1 MCPDMMLVKTVRFET
16 ICYRD
21 KQQLVAAGTIG
32 LADWIGNR
40 GAFLMEEFLRGQGA
54 MVHDQSSNRPT
65 LQDCLEAVLMQAD
78 NLMQDVLEGLLKATA
93 PSVARRS
100 FGGAFP
106 VSEILAQL
114 MLTQATGVKATFKA
128 QLRLSLYN
136 VGAVHF
142 VEQPSLR
149 FDDLQQLDAR
159 QIDASIEF
167 AMAQQEVLRCVDDLL
182 PSLDAL
188 VSSLLGWITVQPQ
201 LNPLKPEVFVRALQ
215 ASLATHA
222 PDEKARVALIT
233 PAAGLLGAGLR
244 RLYREVCNW
253 LRSQGIEPA
262 SAVGAS
268 PGACA
273 TAGKGA
279 DNAVSRAL
287 VTLDKLRKLLSG
299 ELSNGAGNLVDQDFL
314 HTVPACYDA
323 LEDMKLI
330 EPMMK
335 RLAQR
340 ASLPV
345 APVAPAQTVSREPTQ
360 GKQLGKQLG
369 FEVVRLMLDNLM
381 QDERLLQKVRA
392 LIKTLEPVLLALS
405 NADPRFFSERQ
416 HPARQFLDRVT
427 HRSLGYTSE
436 QDEGFSRFLGSISEA
451 VEALIQGDGDAAA
464 FALGLRQLDAGWGRE
479 EATQRQQQ
487 EEAARALLHVEQRNL
502 LAQRLADDFALQQK
516 DKPIPEMV
524 SAFLRGPWA
533 QVVAE
538 SQLGCADGS
547 ADPGAYLAL
556 VDELLWS
563 VQPQLT
569 QRNRVRLV
577 ELVPHLLVR
586 LRHGLQLIGYPE
598 ERIPV
603 LFDAL
608 ITLHEKAFEG
618 RRMAPAAN
626 AAEPQAQAAGG
637 PVVQDNVM
645 DLPELLDED
654 GYWVAQDEAQESGYV
669 ATDDRDQPGADVQRA
684 WSAVQLNPGAW
695 VELMVDQAWLRAQL
709 TWASPHRT
717 LFMFISRGGVAHS
730 MSRRSMERLRMSGR
744 IRLISDG
751 HVLDNA
757 LDAVAQT
764 ALQNEL
770 GRLGKQP

>member
-1 MCPDMMLVKTVRFET
+1 MK
-16 ICYRD
+16 
-21 KQQLVAAGTIG
+21 K
-32 LADWIGNR
+32 
-40 GAFLMEEFLRGQGA
+40 FLRRHGG

-78 NLMQDVLEGLLKATA
+78 NLMDDVLAGLVKAAA
-93 PSVARRS
+93 PGQAKHS

-106 VSEILAQL
+106 VSEAVADLL
-114 MLTQATGVKATFKA
+114 LTQAARVKATFKA
-128 QLRLSLYN
+128 QLRLGLYN
-136 VGAVHF
+136 MGAAHF
-142 VEQPSLR
+142 SEQPSLR
-149 FDDLQQLDAR
+149 FDDLQQLDAK

-182 PSLDAL
+182 PALDAL

-215 ASLATHA
+215 VSLGEHA
-222 PDEKARVALIT
+222 PDEKARAALIT

-244 RLYREVCNW
+244 QLYREVCNW

-262 SAVGAS
+262 SAVGAL
-268 PGACA
+268 PGTSA

-299 ELSNGAGNLVDQDFL
+299 ELNSAPANAVGQDFL

-340 ASLPV
+340 ANLPV
-345 APVAPAQTVSREPTQ
+345 APGPAVEAAAQTVSREPTQ
-360 GKQLGKQLG
+360 SKQLGKQLG
-369 FEVVRLMLDNLM
+369 AEVVRLMLDNLM
-381 QDERLLQKVRA
+381 QDERLLRKVRA

-405 NADPRFFSERQ
+405 DADPRFFSERQ

-436 QDEGFSRFLGSISEA
+436 NDEGFSRFLDSISDA
-451 VEALIQGDGDAAA
+451 INALSGGDGDATA
-464 FALGLRQLDAGWGRE
+464 FAHGLRQLDAGWALE

-502 LAQRLADDFALQQK
+502 LAQRLADAFAQQQK
-516 DKPIPEMV
+516 DKQIPERV
-524 SAFLRGPWA
+524 SAFLRGPWS

-547 ADPGAYLAL
+547 ADPGGYLAL
-556 VDELLWS
+556 VDDLLWS

-569 QRNRVRLV
+569 RRNRARLV
-577 ELVPHLLVR
+577 ELVPNLLVK

-608 ITLHEKAFEG
+608 ITLHERAFEG
-618 RRMAPAAN
+618 RRAAPVAS
-626 AAEPQAQAAGG
+626 AAELAAQAAGEPLAHG
-637 PVVQDNVM
+637 HLM
-645 DLPELLDED
+645 DLPEPLDEE
-654 GYWVAQDEAQESGYV
+654 GFWVADDEALESGYG
-669 ATDDRDQPGADVQRA
+669 ATDAQDRPDADGQRP
-684 WSAVQLNPGAW
+684 WSAVELNPGAW
-695 VELMVDQAWLRAQL
+695 VELIVDDVWLRAQL

-730 MSRRSMERLRMSGR
+730 MSRRTMERLRMSGR
-744 IRLISDG
+744 VRLISDG

-770 GRLGKQP
+770 GRAEKQP

>member
-1 MCPDMMLVKTVRFET
+1 MK
-16 ICYRD
+16 
-21 KQQLVAAGTIG
+21 K
-32 LADWIGNR
+32 
-40 GAFLMEEFLRGQGA
+40 FLRRHGG

-78 NLMQDVLEGLLKATA
+78 NLMEDVLEGLVKAAA
-93 PSVARRS
+93 PNQAKRS

-106 VSEILAQL
+106 VSEIVADLL
-114 MLTQATGVKATFKA
+114 LTQAVSVKTTFKT
-128 QLRLSLYN
+128 QLRLGLYN
-136 VGAVHF
+136 MGAAHF
-142 VEQPSLR
+142 AEQPSLR

-167 AMAQQEVLRCVDDLL
+167 AMAQQEVMRCVDDML
-182 PSLDAL
+182 PALDAL

-215 ASLATHA
+215 GSLGEHA
-222 PDEKARVALIT
+222 PDEKARAALIT
-233 PAAGLLGAGLR
+233 PAAGLLGVGLR
-244 RLYREVCNW
+244 RLYHEVCNW

-262 SAVGAS
+262 SAVGAL
-268 PGACA
+268 PGTPAK
-273 TAGKGA
+273 AGKGA

-299 ELSNGAGNLVDQDFL
+299 ELNSGQGNALGQDFL

-340 ASLPV
+340 AMLPV
-345 APVAPAQTVSREPTQ
+345 AAGAAVEVAAQTVLREPTQ

-369 FEVVRLMLDNLM
+369 AEVVRLMLDNLM
-381 QDERLLQKVRA
+381 QDERLPREVRA
-392 LIKTLEPVLLALS
+392 LIKSLEPVLLALS
-405 NADPRFFSERQ
+405 DVDPRFFSERQ

-436 QDEGFSRFLGSISEA
+436 NDEGFSRFLGSISEA
-451 VEALIQGDGDAAA
+451 AQALSGGDGDAAA
-464 FALGLRQLDAGWGRE
+464 FAQGLRQLDAGWALE
-479 EATQRQQQ
+479 EAAQRQQQ

-502 LAQRLADDFALQQK
+502 LAQRLADEFAQSQK
-516 DKPIPEMV
+516 DKQIPEMV

-547 ADPGAYLAL
+547 ADPAGYLAL
-556 VDELLWS
+556 VDDLLWS

-569 QRNRVRLV
+569 RRNRVRLV
-577 ELVPHLLVR
+577 ELVPNLLVK

-598 ERIPV
+598 ERIPI

-618 RRMAPAAN
+618 RRVAPVAN
-626 AAEPQAQAAGG
+626 AAEPTAQG
-637 PVVQDNVM
+637 NLM
-645 DLPELLDED
+645 DLPELLDEE
-654 GYWVAQDEAQESGYV
+654 GFWVADDEAQESGYV
-669 ATDDRDQPGADVQRA
+669 ATDAQDRPDPHVQRP
-684 WSAVQLNPGAW
+684 WSAVELNPGAW
-695 VELMVDQAWLRAQL
+695 VELIVDDVWLRAQL

-730 MSRRSMERLRMSGR
+730 MSRRTMERLRMSGR
-744 IRLISDG
+744 VRLISDG

-770 GRLGKQP
+770 GRAQTQP

>member
-1 MCPDMMLVKTVRFET
+1 MK
-16 ICYRD
+16 
-21 KQQLVAAGTIG
+21 K
-32 LADWIGNR
+32 
-40 GAFLMEEFLRGQGA
+40 FLRRHA
-54 MVHDQSSNRPT
+54 SMVHDRSSNRPT

-78 NLMQDVLEGLLKATA
+78 NLMDDVLEGLVKAAA
-93 PSVARRS
+93 PAQAKRS

-106 VSEILAQL
+106 VSEIVANLL
-114 MLTQATGVKATFKA
+114 LTQAASVKATFTA
-128 QLRLSLYN
+128 QLRLGLYN
-136 VGAVHF
+136 MGTAHLA
-142 VEQPSLR
+142 EQPSLR
-149 FDDLQQLDAR
+149 FDDLQQLNAR

-182 PSLDAL
+182 PALDAL

-201 LNPLKPEVFVRALQ
+201 LNPLKPEIFVRALQ
-215 ASLATHA
+215 GSLGEHA

-233 PAAGLLGAGLR
+233 PAAGLLGVGLR

-262 SAVGAS
+262 SPVGALS
-268 PGACA
+268 GATA

-299 ELSNGAGNLVDQDFL
+299 ELNSGSGNPVGQDFL

-345 APVAPAQTVSREPTQ
+345 APGAALEAAAQTVSREPTQ

-381 QDERLLQKVRA
+381 QDERLLQPVRA
-392 LIKTLEPVLLALS
+392 LIKTLEPALLALS
-405 NADPRFFSERQ
+405 DADPRFFSERQ

-427 HRSLGYTSE
+427 HRSLAYTSE
-436 QDEGFSRFLGSISEA
+436 NDEGFSRFLGSISE
-451 VEALIQGDGDAAA
+451 VVDALGDADAAA
-464 FALGLRQLDAGWGRE
+464 FAQGLRQLDAGWARE
-479 EATQRQQQ
+479 EASQRQQQ

-502 LAQRLADDFALQQK
+502 LAQRLADEFAQQQK
-516 DKPIPEMV
+516 DRHIPEMV

-547 ADPGAYLAL
+547 ADPAGYLAL
-556 VDELLWS
+556 VNDLLWS

-569 QRNRVRLV
+569 RRNRVRLV
-577 ELVPHLLVR
+577 ELVPNLLVK

-618 RRMAPAAN
+618 RRMAPN
-626 AAEPQAQAAGG
+626 AVAGEPAAQAAGEPLAHG
-637 PVVQDNVM
+637 DLM
-645 DLPELLDED
+645 ELPELSDEEGFWGAD
-654 GYWVAQDEAQESGYV
+654 DEAQESGYV
-669 ATDDRDQPGADVQRA
+669 ATNAQDQSEAAVQRP
-684 WSAVQLNPGAW
+684 WSAVELNPGAW
-695 VELMVDQAWLRAQL
+695 VELIVDDVWLRAQL

-730 MSRRSMERLRMSGR
+730 MSRRTMERLRMSGR
-744 IRLISDG
+744 VRLISDG

-770 GRLGKQP
+770 GRAQSQP

>member
-1 MCPDMMLVKTVRFET
+1 MK
-16 ICYRD
+16 
-21 KQQLVAAGTIG
+21 K
-32 LADWIGNR
+32 
-40 GAFLMEEFLRGQGA
+40 FLRRHA
-54 MVHDQSSNRPT
+54 SMVHDQSSNRPT

-78 NLMQDVLEGLLKATA
+78 NLMDDVLEGLVKAAA
-93 PSVARRS
+93 PAQAKRS

-106 VSEILAQL
+106 VSEIVANLLL
-114 MLTQATGVKATFKA
+114 MQAASVKATFTA
-128 QLRLSLYN
+128 QLRLGLYN
-136 VGAVHF
+136 MGAAHLAD
-142 VEQPSLR
+142 QPSLR
-149 FDDLQQLDAR
+149 FDDLQQLNAR

-167 AMAQQEVLRCVDDLL
+167 AMAHQEVLRCVDDLL
-182 PSLDAL
+182 PALDAL

-215 ASLATHA
+215 VSLGEHA

-262 SAVGAS
+262 SAVGAL
-268 PGACA
+268 PGAA
-273 TAGKGA
+273 VTAGKGA

-299 ELSNGAGNLVDQDFL
+299 ELNSGSGNPVGQDFL
-314 HTVPACYDA
+314 HTMPACYDA

-345 APVAPAQTVSREPTQ
+345 APGAPLEAAAQTVSREPTQ

-369 FEVVRLMLDNLM
+369 AEVVRLMLDNLM
-381 QDERLLQKVRA
+381 QDERLLRPVRA

-405 NADPRFFSERQ
+405 DADPRFFSERQ

-427 HRSLGYTSE
+427 HRSLGFTSE
-436 QDEGFSRFLGSISEA
+436 NDEGFSRFLGSISEA
-451 VEALIQGDGDAAA
+451 VKALGGGDGDAAA
-464 FALGLRQLDAGWGRE
+464 FAQGLRQLDAGWAQE
-479 EATQRQQQ
+479 EAAQRQQQ

-502 LAQRLADDFALQQK
+502 LAQRLADDFVQQQK
-516 DKPIPEMV
+516 DKQIPEMV

-538 SQLGCADGS
+538 AQLGCADGS

-556 VDELLWS
+556 VDDLLWS

-569 QRNRVRLV
+569 RRNRVRLV
-577 ELVPHLLVR
+577 ELVPNLLVK

-618 RRMAPAAN
+618 RRMAPN
-626 AAEPQAQAAGG
+626 AITQEPTAQAAGEPLAHG
-637 PVVQDNVM
+637 N
-645 DLPELLDED
+645 LELLDEEGFWIAD
-654 GYWVAQDEAQESGYV
+654 DEAQESGYG
-669 ATDDRDQPGADVQRA
+669 ATGDPDRAEADVQRP
-684 WSAVQLNPGAW
+684 WSAVELNPGAW
-695 VELMVDQAWLRAQL
+695 VELIVDDVWLRAQL

-730 MSRRSMERLRMSGR
+730 MSRRTMERLRMSGR
-744 IRLISDG
+744 VRLISDG

-770 GRLGKQP
+770 DQAEKQP